1 MLQLDL
7 LVLIPLLGAVAAV
20 LARHRARLVA
30 LVFSAANLGVLLS
43 LVPHQVFSGQ
53 SINGFFPPEEAGRI
67 WLLTIDGISAQF
79 VLLTLVLT
87 VVATIASWRV
97 TENPGAFFALLLAL
111 QAAIIGVF
119 LAEHVILFYVFWE
132 AVLIPMYFLI
142 GRWGHENRKRA
153 AMKFFLYTFTGSV
166 LMLVGILVAMGSL
179 GASTF
184 TALSAAASSA
194 PAEFPSTLVYWLILC
209 GLLVKIPVVP
219 FHTWLPDAHVEA
231 PTAGSILLAG
241 VLLKMGAYGVIRLA
255 MPLAPDAWD
264 ASRPVLLALG
274 VIGIVYGAL
283 MAFAQ
288 SDLKRLIAYSSVSH
302 MGFVLVALSSGTQGS
317 LSAAMLVMVSH
328 GLVSG
333 LLFFLAGEL
342 YERSHTREL
351 GDFGGL
357 GEVAPLWST
366 AFTFAALASL
376 GLPGLS
382 GFPGELLTL
391 LEGFAV
397 WSWWVIPIGFGLI
410 MAAAYNLKAVR
421 ACVHG
426 PVAGVS
432 ARVADLDKRGALGAL
447 VLITPILLLGIWPR
461 LVTDAAA
468 SPIRALI
475 DMLERGL
482 VP

>member
-1 MLQLDL
+1 MLHLDML
-7 LVLIPLLGAVAAV
+7 IAIPLLGAAAAAF
-20 LARHRARLVA
+20 ARQHARMVA
-30 LVFSAANLGVLLS
+30 LVFSAVNLGVLLS
-43 LVPHQVFSGQ
+43 LVPYQVFSGGP
-53 SINGFFPPEEAGRI
+53 INGLFPPEEPGRI
-67 WLLTIDGISAQF
+67 WLLSIDGISAQF
-79 VLLTLVLT
+79 VLLTLLLT
-87 VVATIASWRV
+87 VVATIASWKV
-97 TENPGAFFALLLAL
+97 TESPGAFFALLLAL

-166 LMLVGILVAMGSL
+166 LMLAGILVAMESL

-184 TALSAAASSA
+184 TALSAAASSM
-194 PAEFPSTLVYWLILC
+194 PAEFPSTLVYWLMLC

-231 PTAGSILLAG
+231 PTAGSIVLAG

-264 ASRPVLLALG
+264 ASRPVLFALG
-274 VIGIVYGAL
+274 AIGIVYGAL

-288 SDLKRLIAYSSVSH
+288 SDLKRLVAYSSVSH
-302 MGFVLVALSSGTQGS
+302 MGFVLVALSSGTEGS
-317 LSAAMLVMVSH
+317 LSAAMLVMISH

-333 LLFFLAGEL
+333 LLFFLVGEL
-342 YERSHTREL
+342 YERSHTRES

-357 GEVAPLWST
+357 GEVAPLWSS

-382 GFPGELLTL
+382 GFPGELLAL

-397 WSWWVIPIGFGLI
+397 WSWWVAPIGFGLV

-426 PVAGVS
+426 PVAGAS
-432 ARVADLDKRGALGAL
+432 SRIADVDKRGVLGAL
-447 VLITPILLLGIWPR
+447 MLITPIVLLGLWPR

-468 SPIRALI
+468 LPIRTLI
-475 DMLERGL
+475 DVLERGL